1 MGEKLSGKDL
11 AKDYRELMKSD
22 IKGRVE
28 LGTRPPTLA
37 SIIVGEDGGSISYVK
52 NQQKLSEE
60 IGINYR
66 TIKFEDT
73 VTEKELLVQI
83 GELNRDNTVDGIM
96 IQLPLPN
103 HLNVS
108 NITEAISYKKD
119 VDGLTDVNFGR
130 FYKGEK
136 SFTPCTAKSVLHLI
150 KSKCEDIKGKKA
162 VVVGRSNIVGKPAAN
177 LLLNESATITVC
189 HSKTVNLKAIC
200 KEADILVVALG
211 RPGFIN
217 NEYVKSGAIVID
229 VGTTMVEGKVKGDVE
244 FDDVIDTASYV
255 SPVPGG
261 VGAMT
266 STLLMNNTYEAWLE
280 NVQ

>member
-11 AKDYRELMKSD
+11 AKNYRELMKSE
-22 IKGRVE
+22 IKSRVD

-60 IGINYR
+60 VGINYR

-73 VTEKELLVQI
+73 ITEKELLSEI
-83 GELNRDNTVDGIM
+83 EDLNRDKTVDGIM

-103 HLNVS
+103 HLNVT
-108 NITEAISYKKD
+108 NITEAIAYEKD

-136 SFTPCTAKSVLHLI
+136 SFIPCTAKSVLNLI
-150 KSKCEDIKGKKA
+150 KSKCENIKGKKA
-162 VVVGRSNIVGKPAAN
+162 VVVGRSNIVGKPTAN
-177 LLLNESATITVC
+177 LLLNESATITIC
-189 HSKTVNLKAIC
+189 HSKTVNLKQIC
-200 KEADILVVALG
+200 KEADILVIALG

-217 NEYVKSGAIVID
+217 NEYVKEGAIVID
-229 VGTTMVEGKVKGDVE
+229 VGTTMVEGKVKGDVI
-244 FDDVIDTASYV
+244 FDDVIDIASYV

-266 STLLMNNTYEAWLE
+266 STLLMKNTYEAWLE